1 MLSLTGALFFVSA
14 SIFAESNEKGIDL
27 YRAELYN
34 AAKIFFTQQTNQS
47 PTEMAEN
54 FYYLGQTYYELQQN
68 DSAAYFY
75 NKAVEA
81 DPNYPFGYIG
91 QGKMSLLKG
100 DKKDAESLFKKANGF
115 AAKKDA
121 SIQTTI
127 AEVYIG
133 EKMYPQAEEALE
145 KARKA
150 NKKYPGIYLA
160 EGDMLMQEEKVGE
173 ACARYENAIT
183 FDRTFKVAF
192 LKLARVYK
200 NINTNEALKYLN
212 ELTELDPNYIPAYAE
227 IGDLYDITSIDESNI
242 NYKKA
247 LDAYEKFISIPGVPL
262 LQHERYARLLYFTG
276 QYDRSLR
283 EIDHL
288 LTLSPNNPVLYRLQ
302 AYDNS
307 KLENY
312 AVAVQQLTAFLQ
324 NNPEKDHIYLD
335 YITLGRA
342 LVKEKQIEQAIVILT
357 KATQAKDAKTEAY
370 KELATAY
377 EIENNY
383 KEAIKAYEKY
393 FELEPSP
400 VAFDFFYYG
409 QDNYYAAAKYISAE
423 YLAAKRTPEEQAIDD
438 ADLKSYIEKGSAA
451 FTEVI
456 NKRPESYLGYLW
468 KSRIVSFLD
477 VVAQARSEKIE
488 WLAKPFFEEAL
499 QVMLAKNED
508 GARNEE
514 IVEVCLY
521 LGSFHYQSKEKEK
534 AGEYY
539 LKILEIDPNHAG
551 AKTVLDD
558 LKIKY

>member
-1 MLSLTGALFFVSA
+1 
-14 SIFAESNEKGIDL
+14 
-27 YRAELYN
+27 
-34 AAKIFFTQQTNQS
+34 
-47 PTEMAEN
+47 
-54 FYYLGQTYYELQQN
+54 
-68 DSAAYFY
+68 
-75 NKAVEA
+75 
-81 DPNYPFGYIG
+81 
-91 QGKMSLLKG
+91 
-100 DKKDAESLFKKANGF
+100 
-115 AAKKDA
+115 
-121 SIQTTI
+121 
-127 AEVYIG
+127 
-133 EKMYPQAEEALE
+133 
-145 KARKA
+145 
-150 NKKYPGIYLA
+150 
-160 EGDMLMQEEKVGE
+160 MQEGKVGE

-183 FDRTFKVAF
+183 FDRTFKVGF

-200 NINTNEALKYLN
+200 TINTNEALKYLD
-212 ELTELDPNYIPAYAE
+212 ELVALDPNYIPAYAE
-227 IGDLYDITSIDESNI
+227 IGDLYDISSIDESNV

-276 QYDRSLR
+276 QYDRSLQ

-288 LTLSPNNPVLYRLQ
+288 LTLAPNNPVLYRLQ

-312 AVAVQQLTAFLQ
+312 ALAAQQLTAFLD

-342 LVKEKQIEQAIVILT
+342 LLKEKQIEQAIAILT

-377 EIENNY
+377 ELENNY
-383 KEAIKAYEKY
+383 KEAINVYEKY
-393 FELEPSP
+393 FELEASP

-409 QDNYYAAAKYISAE
+409 QDNYYAAAKYISADH
-423 YLAAKRTPEEQAIDD
+423 LAVKRTPEEQAIDD
-438 ADLKSYIEKGSAA
+438 ADLQSYVNKGSKA

-456 NKRPESYLGYLW
+456 SQRPESYLGYLW
-468 KSRIVSFLD
+468 KARIVSFLD
-477 VVAQARSEKIE
+477 VVAQSRSEKME
-488 WLAKPFFEEAL
+488 GLAKPFFEEAL
-499 QVMLAKNED
+499 QVMASKNED
-508 GARNEE
+508 GARNKDIIES
-514 IVEVCLY
+514 CLY
-521 LGSFHYQSKEKEK
+521 LGSYHYLLKDKEK